1 MQPKPHPL
9 PLTDIQKK
17 TLRHLD
23 TATEMISNKLM
34 EQIEKNK
41 ILTANPFSSTTT
53 ASNSLLGTP
62 PPMKKSKRD
71 GKRGSREGG
80 KIDVV
85 SVSFDVCFVY
95 YGCVCTEGYNVE
107 GVGYLNLVIR
117 SLNDIKCDVLYMP
130 WLDKTYMY
138 SNYYITLTKNFLY
151 TIHKWYYFYIYY

>member
-41 ILTANPFSSTTT
+41 MLTANPFSSTA
-53 ASNSLLGTP
+53 ASSSLLGTP

-95 YGCVCTEGYNVE
+95 VYVGTGGYNEE
-107 GVGYLNLVIR
+107 GMGYLSLVIR
-117 SLNDIKCDVLYMP
+117 SLNDIKCDVLYALVRQDIHVFKLLYNFNQKLFIYHTHMV
-130 WLDKTYMY
+130 LFY
-138 SNYYITLTKNFLY
+138 TLL
-151 TIHKWYYFYIYY
+151 

>member
-41 ILTANPFSSTTT
+41 ILTANPFSSST
-53 ASNSLLGTP
+53 AASSSLLGTP

-85 SVSFDVCFVY
+85 SVSFDVCLLYFY
-95 YGCVCTEGYNVE
+95 VCTGGYNVE
-107 GVGYLNLVIR
+107 GMGY
-117 SLNDIKCDVLYMP
+117 
-130 WLDKTYMY
+130 
-138 SNYYITLTKNFLY
+138 
-151 TIHKWYYFYIYY
+151 

>member
-1 MQPKPHPL
+1 MQQQYPPPDMTQPPPTNPNNISAPSSTTNITTADPHHISKYDAWQLKMSQLMQPKPHPL

-23 TATEMISNKLM
+23 TATEMISNKVM

-41 ILTANPFSSTTT
+41 ILTANPFSSST
-53 ASNSLLGTP
+53 AASSSLLGTP

-80 KIDVV
+80 RIDVV

-95 YGCVCTEGYNVE
+95 VLVLVREGIMRRVW
-107 GVGYLNLVIR
+107 GI
-117 SLNDIKCDVLYMP
+117 
-130 WLDKTYMY
+130 
-138 SNYYITLTKNFLY
+138 
-151 TIHKWYYFYIYY
+151 

>member
-1 MQPKPHPL
+1 M
-9 PLTDIQKK
+9 
-17 TLRHLD
+17 RHLD

-95 YGCVCTEGYNVE
+95 YGYVCTGGYNVV
-107 GVGYLNLVIR
+107 GMGYLSLAIR
-117 SLNDIKCDVLYMP
+117 YINDIKCDVLYA
-130 WLDKTYMY
+130 LVRQDIHVLK
-138 SNYYITLTKNFLY
+138 NLYYNNFNKNFLY
-151 TIHKWYYFYIYY
+151 TIHTWYYFYIIKTQTVWFLHNQ